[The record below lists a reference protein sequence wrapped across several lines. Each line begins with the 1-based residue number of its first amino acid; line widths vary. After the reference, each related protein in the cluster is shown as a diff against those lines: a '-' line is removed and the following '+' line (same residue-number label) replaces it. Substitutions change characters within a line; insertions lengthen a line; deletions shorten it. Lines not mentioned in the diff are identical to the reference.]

1 MTVRTR
7 TQLKDDAAAALPDNT
22 SGQIAPADVRGRVV
36 DLADSALL
44 SEDAASDAD
53 IREAE
58 EGKVLTSANIWEAA
72 EAVDLGNLAGTV
84 TLDFSAFLGLVS
96 GTATGNIT
104 LGATSNVKPGQTVVL
119 DIKQGATG
127 GRTLAV
133 NTSYWLTP
141 EGAAP
146 AWDTSA
152 NARNVLVGMVMGD
165 SKVLLTLVGKKVS

>member
-7 TQLKDDAAAALPDNT
+7 TQLKDDAATALPDNT
-22 SGQIAPADVRGRVV
+22 SGEIAPADVRGRVV

-58 EGKVLTSANIWEAA
+58 EGKVLTSAGIWEAA
-72 EAVDLGNLAGTV
+72 DAVDLGNLTGTV
-84 TLDFSAFLGLVS
+84 ALDFSAFLGLVS

-104 LGATSNVKPGQTVVL
+104 LGATSNVKPGQTVVF
-119 DIKQGATG
+119 DIKQDATG

-141 EGAAP
+141 GGAAL
-146 AWDTSA
+146 AWDTTA
-152 NARNVLVGMVMGD
+152 NARNVLVGTALGD
-165 SKVLLTLVGKKVS
+165 GKVLLVLAGKKVS